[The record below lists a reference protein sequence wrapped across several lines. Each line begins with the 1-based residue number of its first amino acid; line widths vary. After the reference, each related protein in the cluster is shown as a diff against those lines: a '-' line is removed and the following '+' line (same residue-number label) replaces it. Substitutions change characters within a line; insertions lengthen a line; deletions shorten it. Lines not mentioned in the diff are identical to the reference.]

1 MTESGARAST
11 QFGAAGGDPIGNGA
25 VRDGALA
32 GAISVVVFTAVHH
45 LTISDIWAMLPMM
58 LFAGAACGACVAW
71 TFEALF
77 RPHSLG
83 RWAVWNLAILAALG
97 ILAISSVLIYQ
108 PVTTMAAIME
118 RGGPVDDL
126 IVQAL
131 PLTAAF
137 IVVITGAFSLAFGHE
152 RGDYLRLLITT
163 TALTLI
169 VGMNVS
175 VLGLVD
181 FAGGS
186 IGPVLAFFGLI
197 VLLDVAYAS
206 AFAILGRRWLT
217 VRPE

>member
-1 MTESGARAST
+1 MTESSAPTTTPLVESGEDT
-11 QFGAAGGDPIGNGA
+11 GGSGA

-32 GAISVVVFTAVHH
+32 GAVSVVVFTAVHH

-58 LFAGAACGACVAW
+58 LIAGAACGACVAW
-71 TFEALF
+71 TFGALF
-77 RPHSLG
+77 RPSSLG
-83 RWAVWNLAILAALG
+83 QWVVWNLAILASLG
-97 ILAISSVLIYQ
+97 ILATASVLIYQ

-131 PLTAAF
+131 PLTVAF
-137 IVVITGAFSLAFGHE
+137 IIAMTGGFSLAFGHE

-163 TALTLI
+163 TVLTLI

-186 IGPVLAFFGLI
+186 IRPVLAFFGLI

-206 AFAILGRRWLT
+206 TFAILGRRWLT
-217 VRPE
+217 VRHE